1 LIKLNKRKK
10 SVKKSKMNYIISLFL
25 AVTAIVAANTVIIRK
40 HPEVN
45 VEAVVNEAGTTEVAG
60 NAGVATPRLCGT
72 TRPVN
77 EAVPL
82 CLQKGL
88 PRCQDCEDEHT
99 QLVEKL
105 CNEAKELR
113 TRHEL
118 FLASANNNLKGAK
131 GEL

>member
-1 LIKLNKRKK
+1 
-10 SVKKSKMNYIISLFL
+10 MNYISLFL
-25 AVTAIVAANTVIIRK
+25 AATALVSVNAVIVRK
-40 HPEVN
+40 NPE
-45 VEAVVNEAGTTEVAG
+45 
-60 NAGVATPRLCGT
+60 VATPRPCGT

-88 PRCQDCEDEHT
+88 PRCPDCDNEHR

-113 TRHEL
+113 SRHEL
-118 FLASANNNLKGAK
+118 FLASLNNLKGAK
-131 GEL
+131 GELN